1 MQGISICGS
10 VASPHGANCTRA
22 CVAGISPRLPYE
34 INGVSHGAF
43 SCHWRMHKLR
53 IKTNGRR
60 INATVRANARWLF
73 GGDGRSS
80 DARLER
86 SESANED
93 ILIFYFQMDLQTRI
107 QYALNIEQF
116 DVAKQLREKLT
127 EIETEIIRQREAKRG
142 SSKTEAQD
150 KALNLLRVRADLQ
163 KAIDSENYAVAAGL
177 RDEIAKLEAE
187 SLAVSAKA
195 LAYQNVK
202 YAFRLGQK
210 VRHKV
215 HGYRGVICGMDPVCC
230 ESKSW
235 METAN
240 VEKLSKGP
248 NQPFYQWQKKIF
260 QQLKNQRKE
269 GLITP
274 TLNFYS
280 MVRTRLGTSSPSNN
294 SVRSMTSPAMKI
306 LEMKMTT
313 MATQVAEGQV
323 PSCS

>member
-107 QYALNIEQF
+107 Q
-116 DVAKQLREKLT
+116 VS
-127 EIETEIIRQREAKRG
+127 G
-142 SSKTEAQD
+142 S
-150 KALNLLRVRADLQ
+150 LLACT
-163 KAIDSENYAVAAGL
+163 
-177 RDEIAKLEAE
+177 
-187 SLAVSAKA
+187 
-195 LAYQNVK
+195 
-202 YAFRLGQK
+202 F
-210 VRHKV
+210 
-215 HGYRGVICGMDPVCC
+215 
-230 ESKSW
+230 
-235 METAN
+235 
-240 VEKLSKGP
+240 
-248 NQPFYQWQKKIF
+248 
-260 QQLKNQRKE
+260 
-269 GLITP
+269 
-274 TLNFYS
+274 
-280 MVRTRLGTSSPSNN
+280 
-294 SVRSMTSPAMKI
+294 
-306 LEMKMTT
+306 
-313 MATQVAEGQV
+313 
-323 PSCS
+323 